1 MKTRIISGICMVPLL
16 AIVYFGGIPLVIA
29 AAAISYIGVNE
40 FFNGFNN
47 MDIRPSR
54 KIAFCMITILYA
66 GFLINGHD
74 PVFLLGWML
83 LSITASL
90 LYGWDITNRKP
101 EDAMATL
108 TGLVYIVFFTYHI
121 VLIDH
126 TSYSKLV
133 WLVLIA
139 AFGSDIMAYFTGY
152 AIGKHKLAPNLSPKK
167 TIEGSVGGALGA
179 TIFCGL
185 FGYFVMPDLF
195 HQCIIMG
202 LVGGIV
208 SQCGDLTASAF
219 KRKMGI
225 KDYGHLIPGHGGI
238 MDRFDSVIFVAPF
251 IYYCI
256 AFILL

>member
-108 TGLVYIVFFTYHI
+108 TGLVYIVFFH
-121 VLIDH
+121 LPH
-126 TSYSKLV
+126 SPHRSYQLLQAGVAGADCSFRIRHHGV
-133 WLVLIA
+133 FYRIC
-139 AFGSDIMAYFTGY
+139 
-152 AIGKHKLAPNLSPKK
+152 HRK
-167 TIEGSVGGALGA
+167 TQAG
-179 TIFCGL
+179 T
-185 FGYFVMPDLF
+185 
-195 HQCIIMG
+195 
-202 LVGGIV
+202 
-208 SQCGDLTASAF
+208 
-219 KRKMGI
+219 
-225 KDYGHLIPGHGGI
+225 
-238 MDRFDSVIFVAPF
+238 
-251 IYYCI
+251 
-256 AFILL
+256 